1 MKLWKN
7 INVKSLQK
15 KKKRKMEIKFD
26 RKKTQG
32 WWNLLKKTI
41 KKMMQNKINNN

>member
-15 KKKRKMEIKFD
+15 KKKTKMEIKFD

>member
-15 KKKRKMEIKFD
+15 KKWRPNLIEKMEIKFD
-26 RKKTQG
+26 RKKP
-32 WWNLLKKTI
+32 KDDEI
-41 KKMMQNKINNN
+41 C